1 MKHTKDLTVVSR
13 CRKCNR
19 SRSFTFDE
27 RHTTKTECNF
37 TNLYRVDVGVFVD
50 ETMVAAKLWNDAIG
64 DQVLVTVVYV
74 VSIRFHQ
81 SVSAE
86 TKKLGS
92 EIYSNY
98 KNQLYSKMASKQRY
112 ELNYDATRHYSNI
125 LCQRRLLTIHLS
137 EHRNG
142 RWLRFVVGRFSMTYY
157 GMRGRIVFALYKT
170 PQRSQ
175 FGIGRLF
182 GKIGIGL
189 RRSHNHLADRAA
201 RNTNNLET
209 RKGQECQRLVGH
221 GKFHTDRF
229 GVLSSNNS
237 DHH

>member
-1 MKHTKDLTVVSR
+1 MYGLQQQVDSEEWRNQTRASLRPRFEKQLYGGDVVAQVLVKHTKDLTVVSR
-13 CRKCNR
+13 CQKCNR

-98 KNQLYSKMASKQRY
+98 KNQLYFKMASKQ
-112 ELNYDATRHYSNI
+112 
-125 LCQRRLLTIHLS
+125 
-137 EHRNG
+137 
-142 RWLRFVVGRFSMTYY
+142 V
-157 GMRGRIVFALYKT
+157 
-170 PQRSQ
+170 
-175 FGIGRLF
+175 
-182 GKIGIGL
+182 
-189 RRSHNHLADRAA
+189 
-201 RNTNNLET
+201 
-209 RKGQECQRLVGH
+209 
-221 GKFHTDRF
+221 
-229 GVLSSNNS
+229 
-237 DHH
+237 